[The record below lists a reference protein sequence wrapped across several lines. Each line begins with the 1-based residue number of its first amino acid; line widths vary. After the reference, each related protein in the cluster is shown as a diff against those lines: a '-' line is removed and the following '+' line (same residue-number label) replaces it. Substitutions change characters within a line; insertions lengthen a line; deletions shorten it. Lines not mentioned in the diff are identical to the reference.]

1 MTPDKLNP
9 LIAPSFAS
17 LHRQVLNGGFSHYWL
32 KGGRGS
38 AKSSFISLEIVLGV
52 MRDPNANAVVL
63 RKVGTTLRDSVF
75 EQVVWAVE
83 KLQVA
88 DLWEQ
93 KKTPSA
99 SSSSRRDRKSCSGA
113 GTTRRKSSR

>member
-63 RKVGTTLRDSVF
+63 RKVGATLRDSVF

-88 DLWEQ
+88 DLWEPEKNAPLSHLQ
-93 KKTPSA
+93 A
-99 SSSSRRDRKSCSGA
+99 D
-113 GTTRRKSSR
+113 GTENPV